1 MKIVRNT
8 DREQTIVIVMEQ
20 AKQTPTKELVRKCL
34 VDAQDRGMIAREIAD
49 CVGGITKGTAGI
61 HARNLEKEG
70 LVRSELEQHPGYSHI
85 IRRRYWSI
93 EKAT

>member
-1 MKIVRNT
+1 
-8 DREQTIVIVMEQ
+8 
-20 AKQTPTKELVRKCL
+20 
-34 VDAQDRGMIAREIAD
+34 MIAREIAD

-85 IRRRYWSI
+85 IRRRYWST